1 MLNKVESSIVNS
13 AKVIALPTVKKE
25 SPPKKKLPILE
36 MIGLALSFG
45 MIIYA
50 YSYQNFY
57 LKQISI
63 VCFISFTLLYLRT
76 LHHQQLDEMTPPKK
90 VAHFRNPT
98 DNA

>member
-1 MLNKVESSIVNS
+1 MLNKVESSEVNS
-13 AKVIALPTVKKE
+13 AKVISLPSVKKE
-25 SPPKKKLPILE
+25 SQPKKKLLILE
-36 MIGLALSFG
+36 MIGLALSIG
-45 MIIYA
+45 VITYA

-76 LHHQQLDEMTPPKK
+76 LHHQHLNEMTQPKK